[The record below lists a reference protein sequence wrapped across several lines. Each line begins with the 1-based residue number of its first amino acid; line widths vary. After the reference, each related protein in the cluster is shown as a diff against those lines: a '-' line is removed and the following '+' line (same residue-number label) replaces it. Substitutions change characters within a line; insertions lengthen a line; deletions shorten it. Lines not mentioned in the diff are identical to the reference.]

1 MILLALIGGFSGWHY
16 VRGGYVMQLG
26 IYFNVCALAYMMF
39 GMTLAR
45 AEMSLQLAPELEE
58 IGRMSIAAVIG
69 FNVAYLIAGARRRP
83 RVFRQ
88 TPDYLPS
95 YTSLLFAVGVA
106 LTFEAAAILLIGP
119 LEFLIS
125 DRMER
130 LAIVRPRMVLFYFA
144 NFINVCLPMVM
155 VRYFRLGQRRDR
167 RLMYFLLAHG
177 VMLGLVTISRFDLSI
192 VLLCLCYFLERNS
205 IIGMRQVL
213 VFLFVSLFLTLFFKP
228 SLYQALLG
236 QSYHTEI
243 DIGEYTNWIR
253 HTVMLLGRPD
263 VELPHNGYFLTLQSL
278 FVPSPEEDALS
289 EWFIREFFYERT
301 LLFPGI
307 GYGFSGVWEGYAANG
322 LPGVA
327 LQFAFFGA
335 CFGLLERSPSAMRHV
350 FIVFA
355 IFLMYRLFRS
365 ETYNFVK
372 AYAWY
377 FAYPTFA
384 IVFVDKFIAFASR
397 RQSIE
402 TGQWPREADPEKLR
416 GSVRSWSTGPGGV
429 S

>member
-26 IYFNVCALAYMMF
+26 IYFNVCALAYMLF
-39 GMTLAR
+39 GLTLAR
-45 AEMSLQLAPELEE
+45 AEMSLQLVPELEE

-69 FNVAYLIAGARRRP
+69 FNFAYLIAGARRRP

-88 TPDYLPS
+88 TLDYLPS
-95 YTSLLFAVGVA
+95 HTSLLFAVGVA
-106 LTFEAAAILLIGP
+106 LAFEAAAVLLIGP
-119 LEFLIS
+119 LEFFFS
-125 DRMER
+125 DRADRFVLFEARR
-130 LAIVRPRMVLFYFA
+130 LMFYFA
-144 NFINVCLPMVM
+144 GFINVCLPMVM

-177 VMLGLVTISRFDLSI
+177 AMLGLVTISRFDLSI
-192 VLLCLCYFLERNS
+192 ILLCLVYFLERNS
-205 IIGMRQVL
+205 IIGGRHVIF
-213 VFLFVSLFLTLFFKP
+213 FLFVSLFLTLFFKP
-228 SLYQALLG
+228 SLYQFLIG

-243 DIGEYTNWIR
+243 DTGEYTNWIR

-263 VELPHNGYFLTLQSL
+263 VELPHNGYSLTLQSL

-289 EWFIREFFYERT
+289 EWFVREFFYERT
-301 LLFPGI
+301 LLFPAI
-307 GYGFSGVWEGYAANG
+307 KYGFSGVWEGYAANG

-355 IFLMYRLFRS
+355 IILMYRLFRS

-372 AYAWY
+372 VYAWY
-377 FAYPTFA
+377 FAYPAFA

-402 TGQWPREADPEKLR
+402 TGQWPREAGPEALR
-416 GSVRSWSTGPGGV
+416 GGARN
-429 S
+429 

>member
-1 MILLALIGGFSGWHY
+1 MLQSITLLALIVGFSGWYY

-26 IYFNVCALAYMMF
+26 IYFNFCALAYMFF
-39 GMTLAR
+39 GLTLAR

-58 IGRMSIAAVIG
+58 IGRMSGAAVIG
-69 FNVAYLIAGARRRP
+69 FNFAYLIAGARRRP
-83 RVFRQ
+83 RDFRR

-95 YTSLLFAVGVA
+95 HASLLFVVGVA
-106 LTFEAAAILLIGP
+106 LAFEAAAILLIGP

-130 LAIVRPRMVLFYFA
+130 LAVVRPRMVLFYFA
-144 NFINVCLPMVM
+144 NFINVCLPMTM
-155 VRYFRLGQRRDR
+155 IRYFRLGQRRDR

-177 VMLGLVTISRFDLSI
+177 AMLGLVTISRFDLSI

-213 VFLFVSLFLTLFFKP
+213 VFLFVSLLLTLFFKP

-236 QSYHTEI
+236 QSYHTES
-243 DIGEYTNWIR
+243 DIGEYINWIR

-263 VELPHNGYFLTLQSL
+263 VELPHNGYLLTLQSL
-278 FVPSPEEDALS
+278 FVPSPEEHALS

-372 AYAWY
+372 SYAWY
-377 FAYPTFA
+377 FAYPAFA

-397 RQSIE
+397 RQTIE
-402 TGQWPREADPEKLR
+402 TSQWPREADPEALR
-416 GSVRSWSTGPGGV
+416 GGARN
-429 S
+429 